1 MARLFISIGVSGIG
15 CLLSYWFT
23 RSGLR
28 FSTKALTPAF
38 KPTFLLDPAMAAQ
51 LCCAEFVALL
61 I

>member
-23 RSGLR
+23 HSGLR
-28 FSTKALTPAF
+28 FSTKALTPSF
-38 KPTFLLDPAMAAQ
+38 KPMFLLDPVMAAQ
-51 LCCAEFVALL
+51 LRCAEFVVSL